1 MEKNLKG
8 KAFVYVNRN
17 VTVTDSV
24 LFHSHIL
31 YGIYADSANNFI
43 KNSPELISTGIMGE
57 KKTKKQLFFVLC
69 FVSSLSLFDEIK
81 TKFYRTLFFVIFL
94 CDLTKNIN
102 SQV

>member
-1 MEKNLKG
+1 MERNLKG

-57 KKTKKQLFFVLC
+57 KKTKKQLFLFCVLSAVYHYLMRSKQS
-69 FVSSLSLFDEIK
+69 FIEPFPL
-81 TKFYRTLFFVIFL
+81 
-94 CDLTKNIN
+94 
-102 SQV
+102 